1 MMAAIGMIKPIQS
14 SMLPLGA
21 VLTACRIR
29 GKMKTIMPITNTT
42 LPIAIQSIINL
53 LYYFIKIITHKQRAP
68 DIPGRVVYIDSGD
81 LVITTECAKQ
91 V

>member
-1 MMAAIGMIKPIQS
+1 MMAAMGMIKPIQS

-42 LPIAIQSIINL
+42 LPIVIQFINHL
-53 LYYFIKIITHKQRAP
+53 SYYFVKIFTHKQHAP
-68 DIPGRVVYIDSGD
+68 DIPGRVVYIDSDD
-81 LVITTECAKQ
+81 LVVATKCTKQ